1 MKNHFGD
8 VEVMRT
14 KLDVKDEEL
23 KEIKKQLKIKVWVCF
38 FRVGG
43 GKYFTEWRSE
53 SLHSMEIVMF
63 FAVEEVTK
71 VKIRI
76 SVLMKPR
83 KAVVIFVTVYR
94 LLDVDPEN
102 FSLYFQ
108 QEELSEQQVRL
119 GLMEKKLENASKEAD
134 DRVEKIQRKL
144 DEANV
149 QFKKKEKLVL
159 FFFFLIVIC
168 KNRNP

>member
-1 MKNHFGD
+1 
-8 VEVMRT
+8 
-14 KLDVKDEEL
+14 
-23 KEIKKQLKIKVWVCF
+23 
-38 FRVGG
+38 
-43 GKYFTEWRSE
+43 
-53 SLHSMEIVMF
+53 MF

-159 FFFFLIVIC
+159 FFFFNCYLHIGSVC
-168 KNRNP
+168 